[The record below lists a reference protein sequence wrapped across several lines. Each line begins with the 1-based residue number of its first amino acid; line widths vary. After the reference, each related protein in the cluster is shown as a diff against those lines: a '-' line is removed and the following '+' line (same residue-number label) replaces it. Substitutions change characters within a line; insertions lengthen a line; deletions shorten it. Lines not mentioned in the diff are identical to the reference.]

1 MILCLFQVYAA
12 SKFSLS
18 LIELQSDILVQFSE
32 IINMLENTVRF
43 NQVEKMKT
51 GTTL

>member
-18 LIELQSDILVQFSE
+18 LIELQSDILVQFSKIE
-32 IINMLENTVRF
+32 NMLENTVRIAR
-43 NQVEKMKT
+43 VKKIKT